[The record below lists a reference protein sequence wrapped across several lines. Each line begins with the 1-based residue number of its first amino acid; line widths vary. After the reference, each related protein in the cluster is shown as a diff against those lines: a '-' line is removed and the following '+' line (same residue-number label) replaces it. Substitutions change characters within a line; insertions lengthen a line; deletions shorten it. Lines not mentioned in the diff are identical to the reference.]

1 MNTTKSH
8 YSKKLIQP
16 TCEIL
21 KKVSNHDI
29 KWDVG
34 KFVEWYILSL
44 SLSIYIYMVQ
54 NFNLEYLFLDSLPKK
69 KKKKTISIIGIDL
82 VTLNTYNSK
91 EENKI

>member
-44 SLSIYIYMVQ
+44 SLYIYIYMVQ

-69 KKKKTISIIGIDL
+69 KKKNYFDNWDWFG
-82 VTLNTYNSK
+82 YSK
-91 EENKI
+91 HL

>member
-1 MNTTKSH
+1 M
-8 YSKKLIQP
+8 IQP

-44 SLSIYIYMVQ
+44 SLSLSLYIYIYMAQ
-54 NFNLEYLFLDSLPKK
+54 NFNLESLFLGFSPKK
-69 KKKKTISIIGIDL
+69 KKKKTISVIGIDL
-82 VTLNTYNSK
+82 VTLNT
-91 EENKI
+91 